1 MKVVQVCRLFGDIP
15 ANFVSESYNWRS
27 QNRLPVIRIGL
38 TAKIPILKT
47 ERVSVLFTQLTDVLR
62 LGVEF
67 NSYF

>member
-1 MKVVQVCRLFGDIP
+1 MKVVQVCRLFGDVA
-15 ANFVSESYNWRS
+15 ANFVSESCNWRS

-38 TAKIPILKT
+38 TVKIPILKT

-62 LGVEF
+62 LGVES